1 MSFSPYPP
9 VKLSFLITCI
19 FVPAVFALQPPAAAL
34 MAELNTHQLTC
45 GSDLVAEGTVL
56 RVSCFWNDEKIH
68 IFTGAV
74 VSVAQVHKG
83 SYSRNLLRVEYPGG
97 RLGDLRLGVTDAPR
111 LEKGQRV
118 ILFLNYKHMPEA
130 GNTFIPSF
138 TVNGSAQGVYTITKD
153 GIAVKRGFS
162 VIKNKADADGPDV
175 MLPLIEL
182 IKKIKRAAHSNG

>member
-1 MSFSPYPP
+1 MKLKFFS
-9 VKLSFLITCI
+9 ICI
-19 FVPAVFALQPPAAAL
+19 CLLAVFALQPHAAAL
-34 MAELNTHQLTC
+34 MAGLSTHQLTC
-45 GSDLVAEGTVL
+45 GADLVAEGTVL
-56 RVSCFWNDEKIH
+56 RLSCFWNEEKTH

-74 VSVAQVHKG
+74 VSVAQVYKG
-83 SYSRNLLRVEYPGG
+83 SYSRKLLRVEYPGG
-97 RLGDLRLGVTDAPR
+97 RVGDLRLGVTDAPR

-118 ILFLNYKHMPEA
+118 MLFLNYKHIPEA

-138 TVNGSAQGVYTITKD
+138 TVNGSAQGVYTIRRD

-162 VIKNKADADGPDV
+162 VIKNKAEADELDV